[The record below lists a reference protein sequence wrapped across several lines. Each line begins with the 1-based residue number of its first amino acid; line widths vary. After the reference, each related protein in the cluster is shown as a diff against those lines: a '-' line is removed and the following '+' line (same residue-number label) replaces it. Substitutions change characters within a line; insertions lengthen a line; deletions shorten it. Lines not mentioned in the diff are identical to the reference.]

1 LNVRRQLDAK
11 LNGRVDAAFF
21 SRMFSFLSHLSTR
34 DSTVG
39 NELRGRQDGCCSHAP
54 FLFLLFFLSLIFFV
68 LSFCFSSLFFKPFL
82 FLLPPP
88 RIEEWPTMNKA
99 LLLSC
104 QYRRGYTRP
113 LLITAKADDQL
124 PDLLGKLEGAFVPVP
139 QWRYLVGRIEA
150 TASLPDDD

>member
-1 LNVRRQLDAK
+1 ML
-11 LNGRVDAAFF
+11 FTCT
-21 SRMFSFLSHLSTR
+21 FSFSSFLPLSY
-34 DSTVG
+34 
-39 NELRGRQDGCCSHAP
+39 
-54 FLFLLFFLSLIFFV
+54 FFV

-99 LLLSC
+99 ILLSC

-124 PDLLGKLEGAFVPVP
+124 SDLLGKLEGAFVLVP